1 MKHSIKKIF
10 RNLSFFLLAVSI
22 FAGLAILATIDH
34 LNSYKK
40 IDNLNNQKEIISS
53 LTNLPKD
60 NLELMFIELNGKS
73 KQLHIEIDKLRTL
86 YDYNFAE
93 KYILL
98 NSKEYLSD
106 LDKLNS
112 LTTAFNK
119 EAYVHYYYEKESKSE
134 TTTKEELEKKASS
147 LVKQI
152 DSIIFKDITYS
163 QRKFNIHKNAT
174 FLVFI
179 ITLLGFIWYKKRLD
193 MIYKDLQ
200 FLFHVNHKKHT
211 IFSQEVGAI
220 SVRMN
225 RKSMAVDNPILL
237 DPVTGINNIKGLM
250 SAYSEKK
257 GMKEDNFT
265 SVSVLEIDNFSKTNR
280 VYSQELTQAILKKIA
295 FTMSLHE
302 QVADVIS
309 RTDYNQ
315 FTIILSRPKKE
326 DSFKEIENIRKSISE
341 LKLSSAEL
349 GEINITVSGG
359 YVIKPNNVS
368 LEESIR
374 QAKKVLLH
382 AQKSGKNKISQIKD
396 LAQSEL

>member
-10 RNLSFFLLAVSI
+10 RNLSFFLLALSI
-22 FAGLAILATIDH
+22 FAGLAVLSVFNQ

-73 KQLHIEIDKLRTL
+73 KQLHIEIEKLRTL

-93 KYILL
+93 KYILS

-119 EAYVHYYYEKESKSE
+119 EAYNYYYYEKDKN
-134 TTTKEELEKKASS
+134 TTATKEELEKNSSS

-179 ITLLGFIWYKKRLD
+179 ITLFGFIWYRKRLD

-211 IFSQEVGAI
+211 IFSQEIGAI

-225 RKSMAVDNPILL
+225 RKSMAMDNPILL
-237 DPVTGINNIKGLM
+237 DPVTGINNLKGLM
-250 SAYSEKK
+250 SVYSDKK
-257 GMKEDNFT
+257 DMKEDNFT

-359 YVIKPNNVS
+359 HVIKPNNVS